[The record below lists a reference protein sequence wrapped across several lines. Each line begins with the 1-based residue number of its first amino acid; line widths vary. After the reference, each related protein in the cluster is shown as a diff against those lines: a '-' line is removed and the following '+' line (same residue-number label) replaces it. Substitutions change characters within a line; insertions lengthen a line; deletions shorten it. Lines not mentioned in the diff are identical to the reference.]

1 MDEIKRKEL
10 CEAARQAALN
20 SYSPYSN
27 FRVGAA
33 VLGDVGV
40 YVGTNI
46 ENASFGLTIC
56 AERTALASAIIRG
69 DRNIH
74 AIAIACIDAS
84 PESGLSEKL
93 PCGACRQWMAEL
105 SPKAEIIICGV
116 EKVFSIDDFLP
127 MPFKLEQDVDSQP
140 HNNRVGAD

>member
-10 CEAARQAALN
+10 CEAARKAALN

-33 VLGDVGV
+33 VLGDMRI
-40 YVGTNI
+40 YTGTNV
-46 ENASFGLTIC
+46 ENASFGLTMC
-56 AERTALASAIIRG
+56 AERTALASAILHG

-84 PESGLSEKL
+84 DESGLFEKL
-93 PCGACRQWMAEL
+93 PCGACRQWMVEL
-105 SPKAEIIICGV
+105 SPQAEIIICGV
-116 EKVFSIDDFLP
+116 ENTFSIDDFLP
-127 MPFKLEQDVDSQP
+127 MPFKLKRVDG
-140 HNNRVGAD
+140 N

>member
-1 MDEIKRKEL
+1 MNEIERKEL
-10 CEAARQAALN
+10 CGAARQAALN

-33 VLGDVGV
+33 VLGEMAV
-40 YVGTNI
+40 YIGANI

-56 AERTALASAIIRG
+56 AERTALASAIIHG
-69 DRNIH
+69 DRHIQ

-84 PESGLSEKL
+84 LESELSEKL

-105 SPKAEIIICGV
+105 SPQAEIIICGV
-116 EKVFSIDDFLP
+116 DQIFSIDDFLP
-127 MPFKLEQDVDSQP
+127 MPFKLEKGGDR
-140 HNNRVGAD
+140 HG

>member
-1 MDEIKRKEL
+1 MNGIERENL
-10 CEAARQAALN
+10 CEAARRAALN

-33 VLGDVGV
+33 VRGDMEI

-46 ENASFGLTIC
+46 ENASYGLTIC
-56 AERTALASAIIRG
+56 AERTALAAAIIHG

-84 PESGLSEKL
+84 SKSELSEKL

-105 SPKAEIIICGV
+105 SPNAEIIVCGI
-116 EKVFSIDDFLP
+116 ERIFSIDDFLP
-127 MPFKLEQDVDSQP
+127 MPFKLEKDVDP
-140 HNNRVGAD
+140 PFR